1 MATATVPPHLAAPR
15 TRAAVLPRPRLDL
28 IGMFQRMAAQQGDIA
43 TRRIGPVRLF
53 LLSAPELIDDVLI
66 ASAHSF
72 KKGRSIQATSLIMG
86 EGLTAKQGAEHRQRR
101 RFLQPAYHKARVE
114 GYAAVM
120 TEAAQRHTTR
130 WHDGQVV
137 DMNAE
142 MMRLTL
148 TIVGRTLFGA
158 DVEDE
163 ADEVGQA
170 LNDAMAAFEMMIVLP
185 SPARVQHLPLRRMRA
200 LRAARRRLDATVHRL
215 IRERRETGA
224 QAQDLLTLLLDGEQD
239 GTPLSDAQVRDEAM
253 TALLT
258 GHETTAN
265 GLTWTWYL
273 LAQHPEVEQR
283 LVTEVSEVLGDR
295 PPTLQDIGR
304 LTYTRQVFSEALR
317 LYPPVWMMNRYAVH
331 DHNLDGRRIPQG
343 SLLFM
348 SPYLVQHDPRWW
360 PDPERFDP
368 DRWAAG
374 RQADLPRFAYFPFG
388 GGVHRCIGEPFAW
401 TEGVLILASLA
412 RSWRLRLLPGVAPVE
427 LHPRVTLRPRH
438 GLPVTVERRRG

>member
-1 MATATVPPHLAAPR
+1 
-15 TRAAVLPRPRLDL
+15 
-28 IGMFQRMAAQQGDIA
+28 
-43 TRRIGPVRLF
+43 
-53 LLSAPELIDDVLI
+53 
-66 ASAHSF
+66 
-72 KKGRSIQATSLIMG
+72 
-86 EGLTAKQGAEHRQRR
+86 
-101 RFLQPAYHKARVE
+101 
-114 GYAAVM
+114 M

>member
-1 MATATVPPHLAAPR
+1 MATATVPPHLATQRPR
-15 TRAAVLPRPRLDL
+15 SGILPRPRLDL
-28 IGMFQRMAAQQGDIA
+28 IGMFQGMAAKQGDIA

-53 LLSAPELIDDVLI
+53 LLSRPDLIDDVLI
-66 ASAHSF
+66 ASSHSF

-101 RFLQPAYHKARVE
+101 RFLQPAYHKTRVE

-120 TEAAQRHTTR
+120 TEAAERHATR

-158 DVEDE
+158 DLEDE
-163 ADEVGQA
+163 ADEVAQA
-170 LNDAMAAFEMMIVLP
+170 LNDAMAAFEVMIVLP
-185 SPARVQHLPLRRMRA
+185 APERVQHLPLRRMRT
-200 LRAARRRLDATVHRL
+200 LRAARRRLDDTVLRL

-224 QAQDLLTLLLDGEQD
+224 VTEDLLTLLLDGEQD
-239 GTPLSDAQVRDEAM
+239 GAPLSDAQVRDEAM

-283 LVTEVSEVLGDR
+283 MVAEVSEVLGDR
-295 PPTLQDIGR
+295 PPTLEDIGR

-317 LYPPVWMMNRYAVH
+317 LYPPVWMMNRYAVR
-331 DHNLDGRRIPQG
+331 DHVVEGRRIPQG

-348 SPYLVQHDPRWW
+348 SPYLLQHDPRWW

-368 DRWAAG
+368 DRWAPG

-401 TEGVLILASLA
+401 TEGVLVLASLA

-438 GLPVTVERRRG
+438 GLPMTVQRR